1 MLIILSLN
9 GFTKMFFGDFDS
21 STQGLFSQRERYYLC
36 ACTRYGRRLLSVLL
50 TKYTHT
56 KIQYLKKNYGRQNL
70 LPPFNAKCLNNFSFS
85 STSLIIC
92 GCTRYGERLHTQR
105 PIDQVQTDKEI
116 HISTVFHAR
125 LADTWPSDYYPF
137 PWSMCRFGGLVL
149 KYLLSQNASLVDR
162 HRFQYSF
169 TIEATYWYSE
179 CLDQSV
185 I

>member
-1 MLIILSLN
+1 MCHNILIILSLN

-70 LPPFNAKCLNNFSFS
+70 LPPFNAKCLNNFPFS

-105 PIDQVQTDKEI
+105 PIDQVHTDKQI
-116 HISTVFHAR
+116 HNSTVFHAR

-137 PWSMCRFGGLVL
+137 FLPFLGQCIE
-149 KYLLSQNASLVDR
+149 LVDI
-162 HRFQYSF
+162 
-169 TIEATYWYSE
+169 T
-179 CLDQSV
+179 
-185 I
+185 